1 MSDLQNRLT
10 AVLGREVNLNHDKVH
25 DLVFELIQKLE
36 HYQNEYRDT
45 VMAVRKHLV
54 EGQHG
59 K

>member
-1 MSDLQNRLT
+1 MSDLQNRLS
-10 AVLGREVNLNHDKVH
+10 AALNREVNLNHEKVH
-25 DLVFELIQKLE
+25 EIVFELVGKLE
-36 HYQNEYRDT
+36 QYQREYKDT